1 VFFPFLF
8 LRLATNT
15 LLWCA
20 GYLAQ
25 SITFGREEAIIMTLS
40 PGTYTLS
47 IKYFDAREPQ
57 FCDTFFLMIGIAPLS
72 LVPSDLCSGAAL
84 PSVSLSLSP
93 PPAPT
98 LNEC

>member
-1 VFFPFLF
+1 MLFPLFLF
-8 LRLATNT
+8 LATNT
-15 LLWCA
+15 PLSLSLWCA

-40 PGTYTLS
+40 PGAYTLS

-84 PSVSLSLSP
+84 PSVSLSRLHQHP
-93 PPAPT
+93 H
-98 LNEC
+98 

>member
-1 VFFPFLF
+1 LPVV
-8 LRLATNT
+8 TV
-15 LLWCA
+15 

-25 SITFGREEAIIMTLS
+25 SITFGREESITITLS

-72 LVPSDLCSGAAL
+72 HVPKNLCTGTVL
-84 PSVSLSLSP
+84 PTVSQFFISPKHASQLSLMI
-93 PPAPT
+93 AP
-98 LNEC
+98 LLAA